1 MLYYTWKDV
10 EEYVILY
17 LLENHLVIHIR
28 LMYYV
33 DDVQVGILLNH
44 LRFLDVLVAN
54 LNYELDHQ
62 SRQQSKDY

>member
-10 EEYVILY
+10 EEYVICN

-33 DDVQVGILLNH
+33 DVVQVGILLNR
-44 LRFLDVLVAN
+44 LRFLDALVAN
-54 LNYELDHQ
+54 PNYELNHQ

>member
-10 EEYVILY
+10 EEYVIQN

-33 DDVQVGILLNH
+33 DGVQVGILLNH
-44 LRFLDVLVAN
+44 L
-54 LNYELDHQ
+54 
-62 SRQQSKDY
+62 